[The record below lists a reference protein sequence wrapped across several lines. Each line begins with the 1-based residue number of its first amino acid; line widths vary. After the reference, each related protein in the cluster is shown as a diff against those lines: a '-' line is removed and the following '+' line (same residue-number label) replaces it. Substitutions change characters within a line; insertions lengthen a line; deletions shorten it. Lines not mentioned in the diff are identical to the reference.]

1 MSVPISVFVIMAM
14 FMRPILI
21 HMIVMGVALMGVTL
35 VTLMGVTLVTL
46 MGVTLVTLLGLI
58 LIGSAMRVVV
68 FMFHRLHVPL
78 MLECLH
84 PPQPREENACP

>member
-21 HMIVMGVALMGVTL
+21 HMIVMGVA
-35 VTLMGVTLVTL
+35 LMGVTLVTL